1 MEHQRGGAFLRRA
14 APFLSVAALVAGSCL
29 YLRRFE
35 RYAITGASMEP
46 ALVEG
51 DWAIIDRRAYRHQPP
66 GAGDVLMVKDPRLPE
81 RTLVKRAAGRDG
93 ASTRVIGDNA
103 AQSTDSRVFGAVP
116 DELLVGRVL
125 WRYWPLRR
133 FGRVA

>member
-1 MEHQRGGAFLRRA
+1 MPPE
-14 APFLSVAALVAGSCL
+14 PVSVVSVLVVVAVVNVAV
-29 YLRRFE
+29 FAVE
-35 RYAITGASMEP
+35 RWYVLPLHVPSASMEP

-116 DELLVGRVL
+116 DELLVGRVR